1 MSKYLYVAKCDI
13 NKIKIG
19 ISASPHRRVLSMQ
32 TGNPHEI
39 TLLAQFES
47 SDPEET
53 EYRLH
58 KALRYRRI
66 RGEWFTFAPDE
77 IATLLYLIENEFH
90 VYEAMG
96 QVDYACD
103 SYMDL
108 MVLT

>member
-1 MSKYLYVAKCDI
+1 
-13 NKIKIG
+13 
-19 ISASPHRRVLSMQ
+19 MQ

-103 SYMDL
+103 YEKTLLDSMHPTL
-108 MVLT
+108 VGAAGTLLNARKQ